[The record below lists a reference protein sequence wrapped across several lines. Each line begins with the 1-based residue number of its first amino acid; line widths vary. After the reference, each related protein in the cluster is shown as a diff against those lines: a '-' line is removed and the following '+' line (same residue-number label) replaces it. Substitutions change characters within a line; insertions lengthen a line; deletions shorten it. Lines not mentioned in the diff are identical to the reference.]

1 LKVPQSLN
9 SLYQE
14 LTLYDLV
21 EIFMQIALE
30 EAKEPEFEP
39 KERTM
44 VVLN

>member
-1 LKVPQSLN
+1 LKIPQSLN

-21 EIFMQIALE
+21 ENFKQSSLE
-30 EAKEPEFEP
+30 EAKEPESQP
-39 KERTM
+39 KEMTM